1 MNRYKY
7 FFKSDSKKEAIGIVK
22 ADELYEAIKKASAK
36 KKLNL
41 NEFID
46 LFNVELL

>member
-7 FFKSDSKKEAIGIVK
+7 FFKSDSQKEAIGIIK
-22 ADELYEAIKKASAK
+22 ADALYDAFKKAAAK

-41 NEFID
+41 NEFMD